1 MTTPDYSTKGPLLN
15 QTEVTECIVL
25 AGGLGTRL
33 RSAVADLPKC
43 MAPVAGVPFLDHV
56 IHFLKLQGIKRFVFS
71 LGYLHETVENHL
83 KQIPDLNY
91 ITVVEQDPLGT
102 GGAIQQAS
110 KSCTETNVLIV
121 NGDTM
126 FRVDLNT
133 LAAFHFQH
141 QASCTLALKPMKN
154 ADRYGLVHLFPS
166 GAIDSFAEKKEGA
179 SGLINGGIYI
189 LNRNRFLSMKFPNK
203 FSFEQDYLLSYHNS
217 EPMYGFVQDA
227 YFIDIGI
234 PEDYMRAQ
242 TELK

>member
-1 MTTPDYSTKGPLLN
+1 MTTPDYFTKGPTNTQAEL
-15 QTEVTECIVL
+15 TECIVL

-56 IHFLKLQGIKRFVFS
+56 IHFLKNQGIKRFVFS
-71 LGYLHETVENHL
+71 LGYLHEVVEDHL
-83 KQIPDLNY
+83 KQLPDLNY

-102 GGAIQQAS
+102 GGAIQLAA
-110 KSCTETNVLIV
+110 KSCTQTNVLIV

-126 FRVDLNT
+126 FRVNLNT
-133 LAAFHFQH
+133 LTAFHFQH
-141 QASCTLALKPMKN
+141 QAFCTLALKPMKN
-154 ADRYGLVHLFPS
+154 ADRYGLVLLFPS
-166 GAIDSFAEKKEGA
+166 GAIESFAEKKEGS
-179 SGLINGGIYI
+179 SGLINGGVYI
-189 LNRNRFLSMKFPNK
+189 LNRDQFLTLKFPNK
-203 FSFEQDYLLSYHNS
+203 FSFEQDYLLPYHNS